1 MGIRRWRNRGAGI
14 LSIVVV
20 LGMLGGSVTQ
30 AAAPAHRAADSTL
43 NVGVNAPFTG
53 ASAIIGTHF
62 VRGPEAAVW
71 DINHNG
77 GVLGHTFKVIRA
89 DDQDDAADGV
99 AAINKLMAID
109 QPVTIFGP
117 SSDTATAVVPLINR
131 NQIVDWCL
139 CGTTQLDHMTYKY
152 IYRPSPG
159 DALQGSALA
168 IWAHKM
174 GYTKA
179 AFVFASDTGSQTLV
193 SPALSTFNALGGKA
207 TINIRLLPDQSSY
220 RSEVTQV
227 LASHPQVVFSEMD
240 PPTAATFFSEELQL
254 GHKLIPSI
262 QSDSAAGL
270 DFFTAL
276 KKVIGASLTTS
287 FMTVM
292 QVYSPN
298 YPGSA
303 EFLHAYH
310 QVYPN
315 QAPLEFNTNGYDA
328 MNISALAMLEAKSTT
343 SSVWINKIA
352 SITSDTSLTHV
363 TSFAQ
368 GKAAIAAG
376 KSVYYFGATGLITFN
391 QYHNAAGNFEATAFT
406 SDGNFRQ
413 LGTLPAAMLQKY
425 VR

>member
-1 MGIRRWRNRGAGI
+1 M
-14 LSIVVV
+14 
-20 LGMLGGSVTQ
+20 
-30 AAAPAHRAADSTL
+30 
-43 NVGVNAPFTG
+43 
-53 ASAIIGTHF
+53 
-62 VRGPEAAVW
+62 
-71 DINHNG
+71 
-77 GVLGHTFKVIRA
+77 
-89 DDQDDAADGV
+89 
-99 AAINKLMAID
+99 
-109 QPVTIFGP
+109 
-117 SSDTATAVVPLINR
+117 
-131 NQIVDWCL
+131 
-139 CGTTQLDHMTYKY
+139 
-152 IYRPSPG
+152 
-159 DALQGSALA
+159 
-168 IWAHKM
+168 
-174 GYTKA
+174 
-179 AFVFASDTGSQTLV
+179 
-193 SPALSTFNALGGKA
+193 
-207 TINIRLLPDQSSY
+207 
-220 RSEVTQV
+220 
-227 LASHPQVVFSEMD
+227 
-240 PPTAATFFSEELQL
+240 
-254 GHKLIPSI
+254 
-262 QSDSAAGL
+262 
-270 DFFTAL
+270 
-276 KKVIGASLTTS
+276 IGASLTTS